1 MGSENE
7 GHDPVSWQTGFA
19 DGVVGRRSPRGNRLA
34 YRSGYIAGSARR
46 ISRRTMMAA
55 ALATLV
61 VPQAGEVGSSEFDPI
76 FTLIDQHRQAWE
88 TLKRAPHDDDLGLHD
103 AVLASEFAVVN
114 TRPTTTAGIV
124 ALRDYHREHRYH
136 ERFYPA
142 PFPREYWYHWGKG

>member
-7 GHDPVSWQTGFA
+7 CHDPVSWQTGFA
-19 DGVVGRRSPRGNRLA
+19 DGLAGRRSPSGNRLA

-61 VPQAGEVGSSEFDPI
+61 VPRAGDVANSEFDPI

-88 TLKRAPHDDDLGLHD
+88 TLKRALYGEDQGLHE

-114 TRPTTTAGIV
+114 TRPTTTAGIM
-124 ALRDYHREHRYH
+124 ALRHYHREHRYY
-136 ERFYPA
+136 ERMYPT
-142 PFPREYWYHWGKG
+142 PWPGEYWYYRGKG

>member
-1 MGSENE
+1 MESENASN
-7 GHDPVSWQTGFA
+7 DPMSWQAGFA
-19 DGVVGRRSPRGNRLA
+19 DGVAGRRSPGGNRLA

-61 VPQAGEVGSSEFDPI
+61 VPRAGDMTSAEFDPI

-88 TLKRAPHDDDLGLHD
+88 TLKRTPHDDDLGLHE

-124 ALRDYHREHRYH
+124 ALRNYHREHRYY
-136 ERFYPA
+136 ERFYPI
-142 PFPREYWYHWGKG
+142 PYPGEYWYYRGKG